1 MAHPLIRWSL
11 QFSLLVGVV
20 AVFLRY
26 QYPLGTKG
34 ETEATYCYQGVRAD
48 ASDASQSEGASCFTV
63 ANGQFT
69 RVFAKADDGAV
80 STAITETQ
88 PGYVLPGLWDG
99 HGHLMAY
106 GEFLH
111 SVNLFGTS
119 SADDVRSRLRTY
131 LDAHPDAGGKD
142 EWLRGTG
149 WDQMALGGMPT
160 AVRHLTHR
168 CYSEKGVGP
177 QHGSIMGG
185 SLRLFP

>member
-34 ETEATYCYQGVRAD
+34 ESEATYCYQGVRAD
-48 ASDASQSEGASCFTV
+48 ATDANPSAGASCFTV
-63 ANGQFT
+63 ANGRFT
-69 RVFAKADDGAV
+69 RVFPKADEGAFPSV
-80 STAITETQ
+80 IAETQ

-111 SVNLFGTS
+111 SVNLFGST
-119 SADDVRSRLRTY
+119 SADDVRSRLKTY
-131 LDAHPDAGGKD
+131 LDAHPGAGGKD

-160 AVRHLTHR
+160 AVRQLAHR
-168 CYSEKGVGP
+168 YCPEKGVG
-177 QHGSIMGG
+177 ICTV
-185 SLRLFP
+185 RF